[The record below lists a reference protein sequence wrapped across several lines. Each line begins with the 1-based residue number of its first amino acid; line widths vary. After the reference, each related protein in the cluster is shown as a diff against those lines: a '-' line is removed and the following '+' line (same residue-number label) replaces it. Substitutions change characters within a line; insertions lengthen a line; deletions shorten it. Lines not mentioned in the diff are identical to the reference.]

1 MDGSH
6 APDFDSDILAAR
18 LLDIY
23 KRASDAGERTALEAL
38 RSAID
43 NADLRPC
50 ISAVDATHPPGGV
63 KENRRPIPA
72 DPAYR
77 RGLAEGFAEVCAKIE
92 ILDRARAS

>member
-6 APDFDSDILAAR
+6 ASDFDSDILAAR

-23 KRASDAGERTALEAL
+23 RRASDGGQSTALEAL

-50 ISAVDATHPPGGV
+50 ISAVDATHPPGGE
-63 KENRRPIPA
+63 KADRRPLPT

-77 RGLAEGFAEVCAKIE
+77 RGLAEGFAEICARLE
-92 ILDRARAS
+92 IPDLAPAS